1 MTALLAGTPILL
13 VLVLMVGRRW
23 PASRAGVVGA
33 SLALVIGIVAF
44 GFGRDTPPD
53 TTTIGA
59 FTGTFGEAL
68 FTSATILW
76 IVLPALAIH
85 HLQVGTGATDR
96 LRIALAGL
104 AADPRLLAL
113 LIGWFFAL
121 FVEGAAGFGASVA
134 LAAPFLVGMGYKPLD
149 AVVVAMLGHAIGVSF
164 GAIGTPIVPQVAA
177 TDLTGLEIAGATA
190 DLHLVT
196 GWGLLIVMV
205 LVASRAMGTPA
216 RGAIWGWA
224 ALAGIAFLGP
234 FWLIATFIGPELP
247 TLGGSL
253 IGAGIFVVALRLAGK
268 GDPSTGTAPVPP
280 PGNDAAP
287 TTDVGTLPPG
297 TSRSEARGGDE
308 GRRTDD
314 DREQRRTGD
323 AHAPGAGATEDPTG
337 PTTSSHT
344 SEVEVQPTGAEL
356 LRAGAP
362 YLVLIALVL
371 ATRLIPAVGETLGA
385 LELAWSLPGG
395 FQGSFAPLTHP
406 GTLLVVS
413 FLGGAALQRVGTPA
427 LRTALTTTLAQL
439 GGVTIALVA
448 MLSLARIMVHSGMTE
463 ALAEAAAAATGG
475 AWPLFAPMVGVLGTF
490 VTGSATA
497 SNVRFTDLQV
507 ATAEALDLP
516 LLPMQGAQGYGAA
529 VGNIVCPHNIVAAG
543 ATVGLTGGEGDVLR
557 RTLLPAVLYALAGG
571 ALLLLVVLA

>member
-1 MTALLAGTPILL
+1 MTALLAGTPILV
-13 VLVLMVGRRW
+13 VLALMVGRRW
-23 PASRAGVVGA
+23 PASRAGIVGA

-96 LRIALAGL
+96 LRIALSGL

-134 LAAPFLVGMGYKPLD
+134 LAAPFLVGMGYRPLD

-164 GAIGTPIVPQVAA
+164 GAIGTPVVPQVAA
-177 TDLTGLEIAGATA
+177 TGLTGVEIAGATA

-196 GWGLLIVMV
+196 GWGLLIAMV
-205 LVASRAMGTPA
+205 VVASRAMGTPA

-234 FWLIATFIGPELP
+234 FWLIATFVGPELP
-247 TLGGSL
+247 TLGGAL
-253 IGAGIFVVALRLAGK
+253 IGAGIFVGALRLAGK
-268 GDPSTGTAPVPP
+268 GEPSPGPITAPRQAD
-280 PGNDAAP
+280 GGA
-287 TTDVGTLPPG
+287 TDTELGTLP
-297 TSRSEARGGDE
+297 TSTGRSEVRDTEPHRTEGASASRDATSAGD
-308 GRRTDD
+308 
-314 DREQRRTGD
+314 D
-323 AHAPGAGATEDPTG
+323 ATADMAPEA
-337 PTTSSHT
+337 
-344 SEVEVQPTGAEL
+344 QPTGAEL

-362 YLVLIALVL
+362 YLVLIVLVL
-371 ATRLIPAVGETLGA
+371 ATRLVPAISETLGA
-385 LELAWSLPGG
+385 IELAWELPGG
-395 FQGSFAPLTHP
+395 FEGSFAPLTHP

-413 FLGGAALQRVGTPA
+413 FFGGAALQRVGTTA
-427 LRTALTTTLAQL
+427 LRQALATTLAQL

-463 ALAEAAAAATGG
+463 ALAEAAAGATGG

-497 SNVRFTDLQV
+497 SNVLFTDLQV

-557 RTLLPAVLYALAGG
+557 RTLLPAVLYALVGG
-571 ALLLLVVLA
+571 ALLLVVLG

>member
-1 MTALLAGTPILL
+1 VTVTALLAGAPILV
-13 VLVLMVGRRW
+13 VLALMVGRRW
-23 PASRAGVVGA
+23 PASRAGIVGA
-33 SLALVIGIVAF
+33 SLALVIGVVAF
-44 GFGRDTPPD
+44 GFGRDTPAG
-53 TTTIGA
+53 TTTAGA
-59 FTGTFGEAL
+59 FGGTFGEAL

-134 LAAPFLVGMGYKPLD
+134 LAAPFLVGMGYRPLD
-149 AVVVAMLGHAIGVSF
+149 AVVVAMLGHAVGVSF

-177 TDLTGLEIAGATA
+177 TGLSGLEIAGATA

-196 GWGLLIVMV
+196 GWGLLIAMV
-205 LVASRAMGTPA
+205 LVASRAMDLPA

-224 ALAGIAFLGP
+224 ALAGIAFLAP
-234 FWLIATFIGPELP
+234 FWLIATFVGPELP
-247 TLGGSL
+247 TLGGAL
-253 IGAGIFVVALRLAGK
+253 IGAGIFVVVLRLRGQGEPAASSPGSRREAGL
-268 GDPSTGTAPVPP
+268 DAPR
-280 PGNDAAP
+280 
-287 TTDVGTLPPG
+287 TELGTLP
-297 TSRSEARGGDE
+297 GG
-308 GRRTDD
+308 
-314 DREQRRTGD
+314 
-323 AHAPGAGATEDPTG
+323 ADPTDAPDG
-337 PTTSSHT
+337 PRHRPATDRGSGSHGAVDDSPAT
-344 SEVEVQPTGAEL
+344 GHTPEAPPTAGEL

-371 ATRLIPAVGETLGA
+371 VTRLIPAVSDTLGA
-385 LELAWSLPGG
+385 VEFAWTLPGG
-395 FQGSFAPLTHP
+395 FQGAFAPLTHP

-413 FLGGAALQRVGTPA
+413 FLGGAALQQVGAPAVRTA
-427 LRTALTTTLAQL
+427 LRTTLGQL

-463 ALAEAAAAATGG
+463 ALAEAAAGAAGG
-475 AWPLFAPMVGVLGTF
+475 AWPMLAPMVGVLGTF

-497 SNVRFTDLQV
+497 SNVLFTDLQV
-507 ATAEALDLP
+507 ATADALELP

-529 VGNIVCPHNIVAAG
+529 VGNIICPHNIVAAG

-571 ALLLLVVLA
+571 VLLLLVVLP

>member
-1 MTALLAGTPILL
+1 VTALLAGTPILV
-13 VLVLMVGRRW
+13 VLALMVGLRW
-23 PASRAGVVGA
+23 PASRAGIVGA

-85 HLQVGTGATDR
+85 HLQIGTGATDR

-164 GAIGTPIVPQVAA
+164 GAIGTPVVPQVAA
-177 TDLTGLEIAGATA
+177 TGLTGLEIAGATA

-196 GWGLLIVMV
+196 GWGLLIAMVM
-205 LVASRAMGTPA
+205 VASRAMGTPA
-216 RGAIWGWA
+216 RGAIWGWT

-234 FWLIATFIGPELP
+234 FWLIATFVGPELP
-247 TLGGSL
+247 TLGGAL
-253 IGAGIFVVALRLAGK
+253 IGAGIFVGGLRLAGK
-268 GDPSTGTAPVPP
+268 GEPSTGAATAPRQADGGATDTPAS
-280 PGNDAAP
+280 GGSTAA
-287 TTDVGTLPPG
+287 
-297 TSRSEARGGDE
+297 SEAG
-308 GRRTDD
+308 
-314 DREQRRTGD
+314 
-323 AHAPGAGATEDPTG
+323 GATAAAAEAGEASAGTAP
-337 PTTSSHT
+337 
-344 SEVEVQPTGAEL
+344 EVQPTGPEL

-362 YLVLIALVL
+362 YLVLIGLVL
-371 ATRLIPAVGETLGA
+371 MTRLIPAVSEPLDA
-385 LELAWSLPGG
+385 IELTWSLPGG
-395 FQGSFAPLTHP
+395 FAGSFAPLTHP

-413 FLGGAALQRVGTPA
+413 FFGGAALQRVGTSA
-427 LRTALTTTLAQL
+427 LRRALATTLAQL

-448 MLSLARIMVHSGMTE
+448 MLTLARIMVHSGMTE
-463 ALAEAAAAATGG
+463 ALAEAAAGATGG

-497 SNVRFTDLQV
+497 SNVLFTDLQV

-557 RTLLPAVLYALAGG
+557 RTLLPAVLYALVGG
-571 ALLLLVVLA
+571 VLLLVVLG